1 MDNVIRLTAEKKK
14 KLFREFLLA
23 RNPSEKFART
33 YFIYLHSTVVR
44 RACAEN
50 TSTDDIFSV
59 ENIDIIENIYDK
71 VKLDDKNIAN
81 HNVYSGAVSAYRKFL
96 MGKPLR
102 TRVGEKRHD

>member
-14 KLFREFLLA
+14 ELFREFLLA

-33 YFIYLHSTVVR
+33 YFTYLHSSVVR
-44 RACAEN
+44 KACAEN

-59 ENIDIIENIYDK
+59 ESFDDIENIYDE

-81 HNVYSGAVSAYRKFL
+81 HNVYSGAVSAYKKFL
-96 MGKPLR
+96 IGKPLR
-102 TRVGEKRHD
+102 IMVTKKEA

>member
-14 KLFREFLLA
+14 ELFREFLLA

-33 YFIYLHSTVVR
+33 YFTYLHSSVVR
-44 RACAEN
+44 KACAEN

-59 ENIDIIENIYDK
+59 ENFDDIENIYDE

-81 HNVYSGAVSAYRKFL
+81 HNVYSGAVSAYKKFL
-96 MGKPLR
+96 IGKPLR
-102 TRVGEKRHD
+102 IMVTKKEA